1 MTRLIILIAI
11 FFTAIPAKAIRS
23 IKGFPS
29 QKIITINIDE
39 KGRIFIGKDTLTTD
53 QLSDEL
59 QKRLWGSYMGTD
71 RMYDAIHLEFSS
83 VVSESILA
91 GVKKAIHEGQKKA
104 LTDLCLQKHK
114 KLFEDLNSHQQ
125 RKIRKQFPVLFQQG
139 F

>member
-11 FFTAIPAKAIRS
+11 FFTAMPAKAVRS
-23 IKGFPS
+23 IKGFLP

-59 QKRLWGSYMGTD
+59 QKRLWGSYVGTD

-83 VVSESILA
+83 VVSESILT

-114 KLFEDLNSHQQ
+114 KLFEDLNNHQQ
-125 RKIRKQFPVLFQQG
+125 RKIRKQFPVLFQQN